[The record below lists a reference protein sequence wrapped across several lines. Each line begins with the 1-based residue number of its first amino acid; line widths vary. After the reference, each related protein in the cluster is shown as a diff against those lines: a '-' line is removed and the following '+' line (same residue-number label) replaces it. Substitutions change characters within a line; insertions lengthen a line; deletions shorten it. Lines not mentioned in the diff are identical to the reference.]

1 MTSASSKAAGRPG
14 ESRPWAGRL
23 GIGRLDRYLLRQLA
37 APMAVSLGLILSALL
52 LDKALRLVAALSES
66 EGRLGFL
73 VPLMAALTPYY
84 LDTALPFAFFAAI
97 LIAVAALDERGE
109 IEAILAAGVSPD
121 RLAWPFVLAGVG
133 VSVAVLAVSG
143 WPEPLGRFDFS
154 KGQAE
159 AVQAGWSG
167 RLEPGVVFTPQA
179 GTSLEADQVLVLG
192 HQLRHVFQDKRTPS
206 GEETV
211 TTAREGRW
219 SLVHGGREVA
229 LVLRDGA
236 VFRDRPSGATFGR
249 FAVLE
254 ETEPAGMVAA
264 RPSRGGDERELT
276 LPELAGA
283 RRSAGARGRVVTAE
297 LVVKLAQ
304 ALVIPF
310 LPLFAIPL
318 ALASKRGGRA
328 PGIILAVA
336 CLAAFHNA
344 LQFAKGLVVNGRL
357 SSSWPIVLTAGG
369 FALLCLAVHLSSRR
383 RPGDN
388 PITQAVALFTDLAAK
403 LRRRLAPLLRGMER
417 WRTHAGIPA
426 YVAWLCGTRTVF
438 AGLGLITFFQIADLK
453 EMAPKILARGLGAA
467 GLLHFETLRLPAL
480 TLQLG
485 GLAILIGA
493 VSTFSALGNRSE
505 SVAMQACGMSPY
517 RILLAAAPVAL
528 FMAVL
533 EFSLASEVAPHTQAA
548 LDGWWNRT
556 APAPER
562 PGPRSRWL
570 RVGGDL
576 LYADSV
582 AGDGRRLQGVRFYFR
597 DPAGL
602 LQARMSAPGLA
613 WANGWRAQTTRV
625 DRLSVDGETAN
636 PIGPVRWTGLA
647 LTPSDLRAVKRTPD
661 ETPLLTAAWTNVSGA
676 PTDKR
681 RRDLA
686 TRVQHSLAE
695 SLGPLVM
702 LLLASPVLIAAGG
715 RRPQAPPLGLAFGSG
730 LAFLM
735 ADGFFTALGEAGD
748 LPAFVAAWGAPAV
761 FALGGVFALSYS
773 EG

>member
-1 MTSASSKAAGRPG
+1 MTFDLRKLL
-14 ESRPWAGRL
+14 SRG
-23 GIGRLDRYLLRQLA
+23 GVGRLDRYLLRQLA

-52 LDKALRLVAALSES
+52 LDKALRLMATLSES

-84 LDTALPFAFFAAI
+84 LDTAIPFAFFAAI
-97 LIAVAALDERGE
+97 LIAVGALDERGE

-121 RLAWPFVLAGVG
+121 RLARPFVLAGV
-133 VSVAVLAVSG
+133 VAALAVLAVSG

-154 KGQAE
+154 KGQVE
-159 AVQAGWSG
+159 ATEAGWSG
-167 RLEPGVVFTPQA
+167 HLEPGVVFTPRA
-179 GTSLEADQVLVLG
+179 GTSLEADQVLLLG
-192 HQLRHVFQDKRTPS
+192 HRLRNVFQARRTPT

-211 TTAREGRW
+211 TTARQGRW
-219 SLVHGGREVA
+219 TLVHGGRDVT

-236 VFRDRPSGATFGR
+236 VLRDRPSGATFGR
-249 FAVLE
+249 FDVLE

-264 RPSRGGDERELT
+264 RPTRGGDERELT

-283 RRSAGARGRVVTAE
+283 RGAAGVRGRVVTAE
-297 LVVKLAQ
+297 LLVKLAQ

-318 ALASKRGGRA
+318 ALASKRGGRT
-328 PGIILAVA
+328 PGVILAVA
-336 CLAAFHNA
+336 SLAAFHNT

-357 SSSWPIVLTAGG
+357 GSSWPIGLTAGA

-388 PITQAVALFTDLAAK
+388 PVTQTVALFSDWTRS
-403 LRRRLAPLLRGMER
+403 LRRRLAPLLRMMER
-417 WRTHAGIPA
+417 RRTYSGIPA
-426 YVAWLCGTRTVF
+426 YVAWLFGTRTVF
-438 AGLGLITFFQIADLK
+438 AALGLITFFQIADLK

-480 TLQLG
+480 TLQVG

-505 SVAMQACGMSPY
+505 SVAMQACGLSPF
-517 RILLAAAPVAL
+517 RILRAAAPVAL
-528 FMAVL
+528 VMAIL
-533 EFSLASEVAPHTQAA
+533 EFGLASEIAPHAQAA

-562 PGPRSRWL
+562 LGPHSRWL
-570 RVGGDL
+570 RIGRDL

-582 AGDGRRLQGVRFYFR
+582 AGDGRQLQGVRLYLR
-597 DPAGL
+597 DPAGR
-602 LQARMSAPGLA
+602 LQARMSTPELR
-613 WANGWRAQTTRV
+613 WADGWRARETRV
-625 DRLSVDGETAN
+625 ERLSADSGAVGVT
-636 PIGPVRWTGLA
+636 GRVRWSGLA
-647 LTPSDLRAVKRTPD
+647 LTPSDLRAVKRTPE
-661 ETPLLTAAWTNVSGA
+661 ETPLLAALWTNASRA

-681 RRDLA
+681 RHDLA
-686 TRVQHSLAE
+686 TRVQHVLAQ

-715 RRPQAPPLGLAFGSG
+715 RRAQAPPLSVAFASG
-730 LAFLM
+730 LAFLV
-735 ADGFFTALGEAGD
+735 ADGVFTALGEAGD
-748 LPAFVAAWGAPAV
+748 LPSLVAAWGAPAL
-761 FALGGVFALSYS
+761 FALGGAFALSYS